1 MKRFEVEQAQK
12 THKFADN
19 CVDLSTPVVSG
30 GGQFKACST
39 IL

>member
-19 CVDLSTPVVSG
+19 CVDLSTCVAVG
-30 GGQFKACST
+30 GGA
-39 IL
+39 I